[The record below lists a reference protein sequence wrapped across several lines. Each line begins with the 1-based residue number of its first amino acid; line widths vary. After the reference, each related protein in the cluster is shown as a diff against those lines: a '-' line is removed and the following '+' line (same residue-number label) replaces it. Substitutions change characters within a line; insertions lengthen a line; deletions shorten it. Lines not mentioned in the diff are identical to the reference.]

1 MYCSCTNCLNRNS
14 LFRQKIEKM
23 RILFFALVLLVSNSI
38 LAQFEPNGISSLDV
52 TQVKNVIP
60 KKLPLLK
67 IQNEDNGLLTFNG
80 VNTVEIPELNLIGS
94 ETWVL
99 KPIKLIGK
107 RKQVN
112 AFTVPQ
118 HMFDKDFYTDRT
130 YRDDAPLLLHEF
142 LELKFL
148 NRKKLVKEVFAISTQ
163 KDSQVAS
170 HLLFALYVHPSYAS
184 DVEYVNIVYWLLD
197 LNEAKE
203 TTQSYI
209 NDLAKV
215 EDGNM
220 GLTTFNNKYKSKNTM
235 LNKEG
240 YAGFLNRYLTSYEI
254 KKDFFPTHNDDF
266 KKNLSNSGLSMDSVK
281 IELTAYEKSL
291 DQLRTF
297 NESINEFYDRYYN
310 KYISSKSYP
319 EYVSF
324 ANVEAVKIMKAR
336 DKDWKN
342 KNLLILSHEKHDSG
356 IRNSYKTIV
365 KNYDISSMDGVEG
378 IITDNGFQEK
388 ELNVLITLEYKPQLN
403 WEDAEY
409 DIFKVRPNWETYL
422 TFVDTLYELTDPT
435 FYNTQLHG
443 DSAISIEKF
452 KNAVVDS
459 YGNKLIECYVGRYKS
474 NELPKS
480 GLING
485 VTKST
490 GFSRKEDGS
499 IALRSSFRS
508 NKDSVNLG
516 LGFFTFDIN
525 QAYSTYLENYNR
537 TKERFANER
546 AAEAAEEESLEAE
559 RLAQKQKLYATY
571 GKKYVDSAYDF
582 EFIVGMHE
590 DLANIIV
597 QELWDVHSSD
607 QLGTEHNRYWLEPN
621 SSVGTIRV
629 MITIKNKKITQ
640 VSSW

>member
-1 MYCSCTNCLNRNS
+1 
-14 LFRQKIEKM
+14 M

>member
-1 MYCSCTNCLNRNS
+1 
-14 LFRQKIEKM
+14 M
-23 RILFFALVLLVSNSI
+23 RILFFALVILLSNSI

-67 IQNEDNGLLTFNG
+67 IQNDDNGLLTFNG

-99 KPIKLIGK
+99 KPIKLMGK

-118 HMFDKDFYTDRT
+118 HMFDKDFYSDRI

-148 NRKKLVKEVFAISTQ
+148 NRKKLMKEVFAISTQ

-170 HLLFALYVHPSYAS
+170 HLLFALYVHPSYAN
-184 DVEYVNIVYWLLD
+184 DVEYVDIVYWLLD

-215 EDGNM
+215 EDGKM
-220 GLTTFNNKYKSKNTM
+220 GLTTFNKKHTSKNTT
-235 LNKEG
+235 LNKKE
-240 YAGFLNRYLTSYEI
+240 YTDFLNRYLISYEI
-254 KKDFFPTHNDDF
+254 KEDFFPTHNDDF
-266 KKNLSNSGLSMDSVK
+266 KMNLSYSGLSMDSIK
-281 IELTAYEKSL
+281 IELKAYEKSL
-291 DQLRTF
+291 NQLKTF
-297 NESINEFYDRYYN
+297 NESIDDFYDKYN
-310 KYISSKSYP
+310 KYIPSKSYS

-336 DKDWKN
+336 NEVWAN
-342 KNLLILSHEKHDSG
+342 KSFLNLSHEKHDSG

-365 KNYDISSMDGVEG
+365 KNYGIANMDGEEVILTG
-378 IITDNGFQEK
+378 NGYQEK
-388 ELNVLITLEYKPQLN
+388 EPNVIITLEYKPQLN

-409 DIFKVRPNWETYL
+409 DILKVRPNWETHV
-422 TFVDTLYELTDPT
+422 TFIDTLFELTNPS

-459 YGNKLIECYVGRYKS
+459 YGNKLIECYIGRYKS
-474 NELPKS
+474 NELPKRE
-480 GLING
+480 LING

-490 GFSRKEDGS
+490 GFLRKEDGT
-499 IALRSSFRS
+499 ITLYSSFKTD
-508 NKDSVNLG
+508 KDSVNLG
-516 LGFFTFDIN
+516 RGFFTFDIN

-537 TKERFANER
+537 TKESFANDR
-546 AAEAAEEESLEAE
+546 AAEAAEEERLNAE

-607 QLGTEHNRYWLEPN
+607 QLGTGHNRYWLEPN

-629 MITIKNKKITQ
+629 MITIKNKKITN

>member
-1 MYCSCTNCLNRNS
+1 
-14 LFRQKIEKM
+14 M
-23 RILFFALVLLVSNSI
+23 RILFFALVILVSNSI

-60 KKLPLLK
+60 KELPLLK

-99 KPIKLIGK
+99 KPIKLMGK

-170 HLLFALYVHPSYAS
+170 HLLFALYVHPSYAN
-184 DVEYVNIVYWLLD
+184 DVEYVDIVYWLLD

-215 EDGNM
+215 EDGKM
-220 GLTTFNNKYKSKNTM
+220 GLTTFNKKYISKKTT
-235 LNKEG
+235 LNKKE
-240 YAGFLNRYLTSYEI
+240 YTDFLNRYLTSYEI
-254 KKDFFPTHNDDF
+254 KEDFFPTHNDDF
-266 KKNLSNSGLSMDSVK
+266 KMNLSYSGLSMDSIK
-281 IELTAYEKSL
+281 IELKAYEKSL
-291 DQLRTF
+291 NQLKTF
-297 NESINEFYDRYYN
+297 NESIDDFYDRYN

-336 DKDWKN
+336 N
-342 KNLLILSHEKHDSG
+342 KVWANKSFLNLSHEKHDSG

-365 KNYDISSMDGVEG
+365 KNYGIANMDGVEV
-378 IITDNGFQEK
+378 IITGNGFQEK
-388 ELNVLITLEYKPQLN
+388 EPNILITLEYKPQLN

-409 DIFKVRPNWETYL
+409 DIFKVRPNWETHV
-422 TFVDTLYELTDPT
+422 TFIDTLYELTNPS

-474 NELPKS
+474 NELPKK

-490 GFSRKEDGS
+490 GFLRKEDGT
-499 IALRSSFRS
+499 ITLYSSFKTD
-508 NKDSVNLG
+508 KDSVNLG

-607 QLGTEHNRYWLEPN
+607 QLGTGHNRYWLEPN

>member
-1 MYCSCTNCLNRNS
+1 
-14 LFRQKIEKM
+14 
-23 RILFFALVLLVSNSI
+23 
-38 LAQFEPNGISSLDV
+38 
-52 TQVKNVIP
+52 
-60 KKLPLLK
+60 
-67 IQNEDNGLLTFNG
+67 
-80 VNTVEIPELNLIGS
+80 
-94 ETWVL
+94 
-99 KPIKLIGK
+99 
-107 RKQVN
+107 
-112 AFTVPQ
+112 
-118 HMFDKDFYTDRT
+118 
-130 YRDDAPLLLHEF
+130 
-142 LELKFL
+142 
-148 NRKKLVKEVFAISTQ
+148 
-163 KDSQVAS
+163 
-170 HLLFALYVHPSYAS
+170 
-184 DVEYVNIVYWLLD
+184 
-197 LNEAKE
+197 
-203 TTQSYI
+203 
-209 NDLAKV
+209 
-215 EDGNM
+215 
-220 GLTTFNNKYKSKNTM
+220 
-235 LNKEG
+235 
-240 YAGFLNRYLTSYEI
+240 
-254 KKDFFPTHNDDF
+254 
-266 KKNLSNSGLSMDSVK
+266 
-281 IELTAYEKSL
+281 
-291 DQLRTF
+291 
-297 NESINEFYDRYYN
+297 
-310 KYISSKSYP
+310 
-319 EYVSF
+319 VSF

-336 DKDWKN
+336 N
-342 KNLLILSHEKHDSG
+342 KVWANKSFLNLSHEKHDSG

-365 KNYDISSMDGVEG
+365 KNYGIANMDGVEV
-378 IITDNGFQEK
+378 IITGNGFQEK
-388 ELNVLITLEYKPQLN
+388 EPNILITLEYKPQLN

-409 DIFKVRPNWETYL
+409 DIFKVRPNWETHV
-422 TFVDTLYELTDPT
+422 TFIDTLYELTNPS

-474 NELPKS
+474 NELPKK

-490 GFSRKEDGS
+490 GFLRKEDGT
-499 IALRSSFRS
+499 ITLYSSFKTD
-508 NKDSVNLG
+508 KDSVNLG

-607 QLGTEHNRYWLEPN
+607 QLGTGHNRYWLEPN